1 MSQGWARSFQC
12 PLWAAT
18 CACWLMI
25 VPRTEA
31 GDLPPPPSGMEA
43 VADAQLFLEL
53 VVNQMNTG
61 RVVAV
66 EQRGG
71 RFFLP
76 ATALRDSGMQL
87 PDNISAEVD
96 LDSLS
101 GLHSEYDSAGQ
112 RLLLNVP
119 PDWLPEQFV
128 GNREVYPR
136 TPALSSF
143 GALLNYDLYL
153 NDTDDAGTYL
163 AAWNEVRLFDSWGT
177 LSNTGQYR
185 RTLSGDAVST
195 LNNGYLRYD
204 TTWRFSDDERLLT
217 YEAGDLVSGALPWS
231 SSVRLGGVQ
240 LSRDFG
246 VRPDLVTYPLP
257 QFAGEAAVPS
267 SVDLFINGY
276 KSSSADLQP
285 GPYTL
290 TNIPFINGAGE
301 AVVVTTDA
309 LGRQVSTTVP
319 FYVTS
324 SLLQKG
330 LSDFSVAAGTLRR
343 DYGLQ
348 DFSYGP
354 GVTSGSLRY
363 GVSDNFTL
371 ESHAEA
377 SDSLTLGGVG
387 GNLRLGNFGVLNT
400 ALSQS
405 QFDSESGQQLSLG
418 YQYSSQRYSFSY
430 QRLQRRDQY
439 ADLTVIDSP
448 YTTLSKRSE
457 QATLSLNLDTWGSL
471 GVGYFD
477 VRAADDSRT
486 RLLNLTWSKP
496 LWRNTS
502 FYLSGNREIGDSNW
516 AVQAQLVIPFD
527 LRGSLA
533 ISSERS
539 KTGQSQQRVNYS
551 RAVPTEGGL
560 GFNLGYAQGDGPAY
574 RQADL
579 TWRLQSVQL
588 QAGVYGTSEAETRW
602 ADASGSLVWMDRQVF
617 AANRIDDAFVVVST
631 DGYADIPV
639 RYENQQVGQTD
650 RNGHLLV
657 PWSSAYYRGK
667 YEIDPLNLPA
677 NVRSPNVE
685 QRIAVRRGSGYL
697 LEFPLSRVI
706 AASIVLVDAQQKEL
720 PLGSGVVH
728 EQSGTQTV
736 VGWDGL
742 VYLENLQAQNNLRVT
757 LADGGTCQVQF
768 AVDMQQQQIPLI
780 GPLVCQ

>member
-18 CACWLMI
+18 CACWLVI

-66 EQRGG
+66 DQRGG

-76 ATALRDSGMQL
+76 ATALRDSGMKL
-87 PDNISAEVD
+87 PENISAEVD
-96 LDSLS
+96 LDSLP

-119 PDWLPEQFV
+119 PDWLPEQFI
-128 GNREVYPR
+128 GNRQAYPR

-185 RTLSGDAVST
+185 RTLSGDAVGT

-204 TTWRFSDDERLLT
+204 TTWRYSDDERLLT

-343 DYGLQ
+343 DYGLK
-348 DFSYGP
+348 DFGYGP
-354 GVTSGSLRY
+354 G
-363 GVSDNFTL
+363 
-371 ESHAEA
+371 
-377 SDSLTLGGVG
+377 
-387 GNLRLGNFGVLNT
+387 
-400 ALSQS
+400 
-405 QFDSESGQQLSLG
+405 QLHPGKSRRSLG
-418 YQYSSQRYSFSY
+418 RADP
-430 QRLQRRDQY
+430 RRFGRQP
-439 ADLTVIDSP
+439 AP
-448 YTTLSKRSE
+448 GQFR
-457 QATLSLNLDTWGSL
+457 
-471 GVGYFD
+471 
-477 VRAADDSRT
+477 RAQHGA
-486 RLLNLTWSKP
+486 
-496 LWRNTS
+496 
-502 FYLSGNREIGDSNW
+502 
-516 AVQAQLVIPFD
+516 
-527 LRGSLA
+527 
-533 ISSERS
+533 
-539 KTGQSQQRVNYS
+539 
-551 RAVPTEGGL
+551 
-560 GFNLGYAQGDGPAY
+560 
-574 RQADL
+574 
-579 TWRLQSVQL
+579 
-588 QAGVYGTSEAETRW
+588 
-602 ADASGSLVWMDRQVF
+602 
-617 AANRIDDAFVVVST
+617 
-631 DGYADIPV
+631 
-639 RYENQQVGQTD
+639 
-650 RNGHLLV
+650 
-657 PWSSAYYRGK
+657 
-667 YEIDPLNLPA
+667 
-677 NVRSPNVE
+677 
-685 QRIAVRRGSGYL
+685 
-697 LEFPLSRVI
+697 
-706 AASIVLVDAQQKEL
+706 
-720 PLGSGVVH
+720 
-728 EQSGTQTV
+728 
-736 VGWDGL
+736 
-742 VYLENLQAQNNLRVT
+742 
-757 LADGGTCQVQF
+757 
-768 AVDMQQQQIPLI
+768 
-780 GPLVCQ
+780 